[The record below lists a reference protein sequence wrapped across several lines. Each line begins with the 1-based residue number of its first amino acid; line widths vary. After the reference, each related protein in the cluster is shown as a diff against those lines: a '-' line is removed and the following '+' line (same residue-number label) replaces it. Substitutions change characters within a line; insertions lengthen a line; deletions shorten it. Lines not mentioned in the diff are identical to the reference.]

1 MGLAKREIL
10 YSSSQGE
17 KSIEMRKQLFINTCS
32 AARNVLSEANAFP
45 TLFFLAPSNSFF
57 EFFKTILLYATFF
70 FPLDS
75 ATAVSWSFKRLDSK
89 VLLKIIIKI
98 FRSRNMCISTSP
110 EIIFVSWPA
119 ITDLM
124 TAVFPI
130 GVKFVF
136 FLPRRNARD

>member
-17 KSIEMRKQLFINTCS
+17 KSIEMLKQLFINTCS
-32 AARNVLSEANAFP
+32 TARNVLSEANAFP

-75 ATAVSWSFKRLDSK
+75 TAAVSWSFKRLDSK

-110 EIIFVSWPA
+110 EIIFVSWFVV
-119 ITDLM
+119 TGLN
-124 TAVFPI
+124 TSVRTI